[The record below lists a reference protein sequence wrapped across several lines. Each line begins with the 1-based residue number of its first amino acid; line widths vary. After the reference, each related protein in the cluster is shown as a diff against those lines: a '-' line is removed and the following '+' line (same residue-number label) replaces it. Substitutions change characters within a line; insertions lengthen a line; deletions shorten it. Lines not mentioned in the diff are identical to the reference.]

1 MSDYFDC
8 KSQWSIFFILSSKGM
23 QRVLKL
29 IIDRFLLS
37 YWSRSLEIMNNK
49 HYVRKRCIS
58 LLLSRMLWYTSLEN
72 CRCKIYAEKS
82 PKKTPTKGK
91 KQPQTPLDDVLCLL
105 RSAGRLTTLPQ
116 GATLWG
122 KEEIHHQ
129 SLLLTRVTQCIHRNS
144 LNTFQPWICC
154 HHIN

>member
-91 KQPQTPLDDVLCLL
+91 KAAPNPFGWCAVPIEVSRETDYAAPGCHSLGKRGNPSPVTFTNQGYSVYSQK
-105 RSAGRLTTLPQ
+105 LP
-116 GATLWG
+116 
-122 KEEIHHQ
+122 
-129 SLLLTRVTQCIHRNS
+129 
-144 LNTFQPWICC
+144 
-154 HHIN
+154 